1 MTKPGENLVSRA
13 PRGEAGSARRPLNRR
28 ALVLFLTI
36 ALLLIAATPSLGW
49 HRGHG
54 RVFIDVGP
62 FWWGPYPPPPYYVYA
77 PPPVI
82 VEQAPVYIQQPAPS
96 APPPQGYWYYCP
108 SARAYYPTVP
118 TCPEEWMKVPPRP
131 AS

>member
-28 ALVLFLTI
+28 LLVLFLTI
-36 ALLLIAATPSLGW
+36 ALLLIATTPSLGW

-82 VEQAPVYIQQPAPS
+82 VSRRLFTSSSRRHRHRLRKGTGITA
-96 APPPQGYWYYCP
+96 
-108 SARAYYPTVP
+108 
-118 TCPEEWMKVPPRP
+118 
-131 AS
+131 